1 MGMLSNGLSGLNA
14 AQIGLNVVSNNVAN
28 SNVAG
33 YSRMEAISVARGSNG
48 NSSMNTGQGVEVN
61 SIRRITDD
69 YLNNSL
75 WRSNSSYGFN
85 QSYSNYLSTTEQLV
99 GNENISIAIGLD
111 SLFNAFNSASAEP
124 SSTAPRQQIIA
135 SADALVRRFNSLAS
149 NLDVQSTQ
157 INEQVDGMLDS
168 ANTLFA
174 QVATLNDKIVEGTA
188 LGGNVSALQDQR
200 AEAVH
205 HLSELMDVNV
215 TRQTDGSMTLS
226 MAGGQPIVLGSN
238 AAVLSDNGSD
248 YQVKIA
254 GQSFTFNGEI
264 GGKMGGVLSYQTEVL
279 DSTKQKLDQL
289 AKDTADSI
297 NKQLAAGQDLH
308 TPAGNGAPLFHYDP
322 LDPAGSLQISAGF
335 KPEDLALAAVG
346 AGPGDN
352 SNLTKLLDLKESQY
366 DAYNALVGDLAIQSG
381 QALADAKASQTIV
394 KNALAQ
400 RNSVSG
406 VNLDEEGISLLK
418 YQQSYKANAKVISAA
433 DQLFATLLSMM

>member
-14 AQIGLNVVSNNVAN
+14 AQIGLNVVSNNVAG

-33 YSRMEAISVARGSNG
+33 YSRQEAIMAARGGNS
-48 NSSMNTGQGVEVN
+48 NSSMDTGQGVEVS
-61 SIRRITDD
+61 SIRRITDN

-75 WRSNSSYGFN
+75 WRSNSSYGFS
-85 QSYSNYLSTTEQLV
+85 QSYSNYLTTTEQLV
-99 GNENISIAIGLD
+99 ANENLSISVGLD
-111 SLFNAFNSASAEP
+111 GLFNAFNSASAEP
-124 SSTAPRQQIIA
+124 SSIAPRQQIIA
-135 SADALVRRFNSLAS
+135 STDALVRRFNSLAS

-157 INEQVDGMLDS
+157 ITEQVGGMLDS
-168 ANTLFA
+168 ANSLFA
-174 QVATLNDKIVEGTA
+174 QVATLNGKIVEGSA
-188 LGGNVSALQDQR
+188 LGGNVSALQDQQ
-200 AEAVH
+200 AEAVR

-226 MAGGQPIVLGSN
+226 MSGGQPIVLGAN
-238 AAVLSDNGSD
+238 AAKLSDNGSG
-248 YQVKIA
+248 YLVKIA
-254 GQSFTFNGEI
+254 GQSFAFNGEI
-264 GGKMGGVLSYQTEVL
+264 GGKMGGVLSYQSQVL
-279 DSTKQKLDQL
+279 DISKQKLDQV

-297 NKQLAAGQDLH
+297 NNQLAAGQNLH
-308 TPAGNGAPLFHYDP
+308 TPAGKGTPLFSYDP
-322 LDPAGSLQISAGF
+322 LDPAGSLKVVAGF
-335 KPEDLALAAVG
+335 KPEDLALASVG

-352 SNLTKLLDLKESQY
+352 SNLSQLLNLKEQHY

-381 QALADAKASQTIV
+381 QAIADAEASKSIV

-400 RNSVSG
+400 RDSVSG